1 MIDYA
6 FLNSDAP
13 SRTQSMKPSTLRILV
28 FTLCI
33 LIGTLFFSFGGPLWD
48 VFVIGI
54 SPILLAVT
62 WLTELELGRKSTAG
76 FSIEN
81 RRTSSSAS
89 VHRKLDSQPPP
100 DSVGGR

>member
-6 FLNSDAP
+6 NLNSDAP
-13 SRTQSMKPSTLRILV
+13 STIQAMKPSTLRILV

-33 LIGTLFFSFGGPLWD
+33 LIGTLVFSFGGPLWE

-62 WLTELELGRKSTAG
+62 WLTELELGRRSTSG
-76 FSIEN
+76 SSLEN
-81 RRTSSSAS
+81 RRSCE
-89 VHRKLDSQPPP
+89 L
-100 DSVGGR
+100 